1 MWLENDNFTKCCHHM
16 HKDRMNLV
24 KMEWTSHPLLA
35 QKYQLFEGVR
45 YVPQRYNAVRSW
57 RLIPRG
63 LQKSKY
69 EVRKTMYSPT
79 HDTN

>member
-35 QKYQLFEGVR
+35 QKYYLKECGMCSVTMR
-45 YVPQRYNAVRSW
+45 YVVGA
-57 RLIPRG
+57 
-63 LQKSKY
+63 
-69 EVRKTMYSPT
+69 
-79 HDTN
+79 